1 MFLHP
6 AGITP
11 TPASGRCALRHWRGE
26 GCPGALEAADTACL
40 GLLKGDLGH
49 SSSALIPRE
58 HPTHLRPGL
67 LVGTADRSPKLGLA
81 IEGVYFSSCFCQQII
96 GTQQKRWGFS
106 SVLVGMVFFWLL
118 GWFFGVF
125 LFVCLYFLY
134 FLVLM
139 NTSLLPHFVF
149 IFQVSSWW

>member
-40 GLLKGDLGH
+40 GLLKGDWGH

-81 IEGVYFSSCFCQQII
+81 IEGVYFSSCVPASKSLGHSRRRYSGSPEPDTVNALNYMGLVKTAGLEPFEFAIKTRFC
-96 GTQQKRWGFS
+96 
-106 SVLVGMVFFWLL
+106 
-118 GWFFGVF
+118 
-125 LFVCLYFLY
+125 
-134 FLVLM
+134 
-139 NTSLLPHFVF
+139 
-149 IFQVSSWW
+149 